1 MRRTGHYLV
10 GVGVAIFSFEVEL
23 PTTEI
28 SGDLE
33 PQPLSRI
40 AVATEI
46 TRKVLLAATIIKAD
60 NL

>member
-1 MRRTGHYLV
+1 LV

-40 AVATEI
+40 AVASEI